1 MSIRSF
7 LLQSVTVLGLAAC
20 SSGHKEAVPP
30 ESLPMETISLDNLD
44 AFSVTDNH
52 WRIAGTVYA
61 ARQQPHHMEA
71 TDGKGILVCT
81 LPGNAG
87 DSSEL
92 RTNMLHGDMDLELDF
107 MLSAEADASI
117 LFQGTYALHL
127 KDNWLKDSMATDD
140 CGAIEGRTPL
150 LNACKAPGL
159 WQHLSVKYRALRPP
173 SLDSSTISQ
182 VRETGFESVELNG
195 RIVNSPQLVNTND
208 TMLRIAPGPLRFLV
222 RKGSVAFR
230 NIRYKTY
237 GNNRVKLTDMRYRV
251 YKGVYKNH
259 DTLQQLAPVK
269 SGDTDSLTFHVG
281 DKRAHLLLEG
291 KIQIPVTGRYVF
303 RLQAGGPARLMIDG
317 NEIANNGG
325 TRDYQR
331 AFFGD
336 TTLEQGEH
344 AFQLSYANYDESLVL
359 MFEGPHMPFTP
370 LTTPASERMA
380 EVAPLM
386 EYPVKETP
394 VTQRG
399 FMEHLGKINTYSMAV
414 GIPGGLNYA
423 YDMVNY
429 SPLMAW
435 RGRYLDIAE
444 MWHERG
450 EKQLERPLGAPLE
463 LAGIPCIAELS
474 SSNAPWPVAIRDDSS
489 SYTNR
494 GYKLRNGLPVFFYTL
509 RQWSVEDY
517 LYPRGDDRGLVR
529 EVTIRNNGGTNGNA
543 WWLMASGG
551 VIEKLPNGN
560 YAVDDKQYYIET
572 AMMPEIVKDK
582 SQYRLVLP
590 LSTDT
595 KTVNIHYSIIW

>member
-7 LLQSVTVLGLAAC
+7 LLLSITLLSLVAC
-20 SSGHKEAVPP
+20 SPARKEAAQL
-30 ESLPMETISLDNLD
+30 ESLPMEAISLDNLD
-44 AFSVTDNH
+44 AFTTPDKH
-52 WRIAGTVYA
+52 WRVAGTVYA

-71 TDGKGILVCT
+71 AEGQGILVCA
-81 LPGNAG
+81 LPGDAA

-92 RTNMLHGDMDLELDF
+92 RTRMVHGDLDLELDF
-107 MLSAEADASI
+107 MLSADTDASI

-127 KDNWLKDSMATDD
+127 KDTWLKDSVATDD

-159 WQHLSVKYRALRPP
+159 WQHLSVKYRALRLP

-195 RIVNSPQLVNTND
+195 RIVNNPQGININD
-208 TMLRIAPGPLRFLV
+208 TMLRIAPGPLRFIV
-222 RKGSVAFR
+222 RKGPVAFR

-237 GNNRVKLTDMRYRV
+237 GNNRVKLADMRYRV

-259 DTLQQLAPVK
+259 DTLQQLTPVK
-269 SGDTDSLTFHVG
+269 SGNTDSLTFHVG

-291 KIQIPVTGRYVF
+291 KMLLPVAGPYVF

-317 NEIANNGG
+317 KEISSNGG
-325 TRDYQR
+325 TRNYQR
-331 AFFGD
+331 AFYGD
-336 TTLEQGEH
+336 TTLQQGEH
-344 AFQLSYANYDESLVL
+344 TFQLSYANYDESLVL
-359 MFEGPHMPFTP
+359 MFEGPHMPFTT
-370 LTTPASERMA
+370 LTTPASERI
-380 EVAPLM
+380 EEIAPLM
-386 EYPVKETP
+386 EYPVKEAP
-394 VTQRG
+394 VVQRG
-399 FMEHLGKINTYSMAV
+399 FMEHHGKVNTYSMAV
-414 GIPGGLNYA
+414 GMPGGMNYA

-429 SPLMAW
+429 SPLMVW

-463 LAGIPCIAELS
+463 LAGTPCIAELS
-474 SSNAPWPVAIRDDSS
+474 SSGAAWPDSIRDDSS

-494 GYKLRNGLPVFFYTL
+494 GYQLRKGLPVFLYTL
-509 RQWSVEDY
+509 RQWSVEDHF
-517 LYPRGDDRGLVR
+517 YPRGDGRGLVR
-529 EVTIRNNGGTNGNA
+529 EVAVHNNGGTNGNA

-551 VIEKLPNGN
+551 IIEKLPNGN

-582 SQYRLVLP
+582 GQYRLVLP
-590 LSTDT
+590 LKADS
-595 KTVNIHYSIIW
+595 KTTNIHYSIIW